1 MRRTTAITSL
11 ALAAGLALAGC
22 ASSSGQEATSTT
34 PAVPSATTD
43 ASISAT
49 PSAPETYELGQT
61 FTATTSYGAEITVE
75 LPAEGPEE
83 VEQLRKELDV
93 DPISYAKIGID
104 NREGTENVSAYA
116 ITLYDEDGTAYEFN
130 DLSTSH
136 IGEWGP
142 EYTDALGGV
151 EGEYGYALND
161 GTVLDE
167 TIGADLNDRSTTL
180 YNQHL
185 HDGGASP
192 LEVTTGWMASTATEL
207 PEEITGITIQPNG
220 VGDEMPMTP
229 GGTMPEVKTEPT
241 QAPAD
246 DTPDAPE
253 ARPTE
258 PADETKGGTGPTE
271 LPMPGAIPNQN
282 FTYEEALAAL
292 EDGMPYYDA
301 FCIHYTPT
309 TDGGRSQCEGIEAG
323 TVDSIT
329 GEYIGG

>member
-11 ALAAGLALAGC
+11 ALAAGFALAGC
-22 ASSSGQEATSTT
+22 TSSSGQEASSTT
-34 PAVPSATTD
+34 PATPSATAD
-43 ASISAT
+43 ASVSAT

-75 LPAEGPEE
+75 LPADGPEE

-93 DPISYAKIGID
+93 DPISYAKVGID
-104 NREGTENVSAYA
+104 NREGTEDVSVYA
-116 ITLYDEDGTAYEFN
+116 VTVYDEDGTAYEFG
-130 DLSTSH
+130 DLSVDH
-136 IGEWGP
+136 IGDWGP

-151 EGEYGYALND
+151 EGEYGYTLLD

-167 TIGADLNDRSTTL
+167 TIGQDLNDRSTSF
-180 YNQHL
+180 YNEHL
-185 HDGGASP
+185 NGTNASK
-192 LEVTTGWMASTATEL
+192 LEVSTGWLASTETEL
-207 PEEITGITIQPNG
+207 PERITGITVQPNG
-220 VGDEMPMTP
+220 MSEEETMTP
-229 GGTMPEVKTEPT
+229 GGTMPEVKTAPS

-246 DTPDAPE
+246 GAPE

>member
-11 ALAAGLALAGC
+11 ALAVGLALAGC
-22 ASSSGQEATSTT
+22 ASSSGQDASSTAPATS
-34 PAVPSATTD
+34 SATAD
-43 ASISAT
+43 ASVSAT
-49 PSAPETYELGQT
+49 PPGPETYELNQT
-61 FTATTSYGAEITVE
+61 FTTTTSYGAEITVE
-75 LPAEGPEE
+75 LPVEGPEE

-93 DPISYAKIGID
+93 DPVSYARVGID
-104 NREGTENVSAYA
+104 NRKGTDNVSVYA
-116 ITLYDEDGTAYEFN
+116 VTVYDEDGKAYEFT
-130 DLSTSH
+130 DLSVFNL
-136 IGEWGP
+136 GDWGP

-151 EGEYGYALND
+151 EGEYGYTLLD

-167 TIGADLNDRSTTL
+167 TIGQDLSDRSTEL
-180 YNQHL
+180 YNKYL
-185 HDGGASP
+185 NGGGASK
-192 LEVTTGWMASTATEL
+192 LEVNDGWLVSTEAKL
-207 PEEITGITIQPNG
+207 PERITGITIQPNG

-229 GGTMPEVKTEPT
+229 GGTMPEVKTAPT

-258 PADETKGGTGPTE
+258 PADETEGGSGPTE

-323 TVDSIT
+323 TVDAIT